1 MKYGETHIAEAR
13 KEGRKTRCLRCGT
26 EYYARA
32 RSINITGVY
41 IKTNG
46 GLLLYRQVMQNGRMF
61 SASPV
66 NLCQECADSL
76 DNWFESGFTE
86 NTPILENK

>member
-1 MKYGETHIAEAR
+1 MNDFIVTIGLEIHIEMNT
-13 KEGRKTRCLRCGT
+13 KT
-26 EYYARA
+26 
-32 RSINITGVY
+32 
-41 IKTNG
+41 K
-46 GLLLYRQVMQNGRMF
+46 MF

-66 NLCQECADSL
+66 NLCQECADGL